1 MLLDNY
7 DYETVRAEELSPGDF
22 IWYSDKPHRILDV
35 VTNEQTVSFTVI
47 SGGGMYGTAA
57 FIRPN
62 DEPQV
67 KILNSEVLF

>member
-7 DYETVRAEELSPGDF
+7 DYEIVRADGLRPEDF
-22 IWYSDKPHRILDV
+22 IWYLDRPCRIIEV
-35 VTNEQTVSFTVI
+35 TTNEETTSFTVI
-47 SGGGMYGTAA
+47 SGGGMYGTVG

-67 KILNSEVLF
+67 KILNSGVLF

>member
-7 DYETVRAEELSPGDF
+7 DYEIVRADELRLEDF
-22 IWYSDKPHRILDV
+22 IWYLDKSCRIIEV
-35 VTNEQTVSFTVI
+35 TTNEETTAFTVI
-47 SGGGMYGTAA
+47 SGGGRYRTAG

>member
-7 DYETVRAEELSPGDF
+7 DYETVRADELKSGDF
-22 IWYSDKPHRILDV
+22 IWYLSKPCRVLNV
-35 VTNEQTVSFTVI
+35 MVNEQTTSFTVI
-47 SGGGMYGTAA
+47 VGCGMWGTTV

-67 KILNSEVLF
+67 KILNSGVLF